1 MLVAGLGVAAA
12 ATFGGMSVAGAQ
24 EATCES
30 TGYQSACVSDANV
43 SADAAD
49 PGDLPV
55 TGSDPTRPVAIGGA
69 LIVAGGAAVAGSIQA
84 RRRSGSSWR

>member
-12 ATFGGMSVAGAQ
+12 ASIGGMSFAGAQ
-24 EATCES
+24 DATCES

-43 SADAAD
+43 SADAAAD

-55 TGSDPTRPVAIGGA
+55 TGSDPTRQVAIGGA

-84 RRRSGSSWR
+84 RRRSNWR